1 MDKYLCLKVLYQIG
15 HMTKYSWLG
24 YTILVI
30 EYVDNHRAT
39 FPWQIF
45 GQGCFATLNELDQK
59 LEELWQKHQSK
70 SEVEV

>member
-1 MDKYLCLKVLYQIG
+1 MDKYLHLELLCQIE

-30 EYVDNHRAT
+30 EYADGHRTT

-45 GQGCFATLNELDQK
+45 GQGCFTTLDELDAK
-59 LEELWQKHQSK
+59 LEELWQKHLSK
-70 SEVEV
+70 SEVEA